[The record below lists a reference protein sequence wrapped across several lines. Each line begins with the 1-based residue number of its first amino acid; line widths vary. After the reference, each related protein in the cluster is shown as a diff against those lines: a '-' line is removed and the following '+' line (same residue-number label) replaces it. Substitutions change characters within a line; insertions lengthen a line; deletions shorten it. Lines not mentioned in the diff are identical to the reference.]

1 MLKFEKA
8 KEFLDKKNL
17 IMELSLP
24 DNQLKQLIKASL
36 VELLQDRQET
46 MIEIVREAMED
57 YTLGQAIQE
66 GIENK
71 PVSHKEIFKVF
82 KKAD

>member
-1 MLKFEKA
+1 
-8 KEFLDKKNL
+8 
-17 IMELSLP
+17 MELSLP

-36 VELLQDRQET
+36 VELLKDRQET

-57 YTLGQAIQE
+57 YALGQAIQE

-71 PVSHKEIFKVF
+71 PVSRQDIFKAF
-82 KKAD
+82 NQAD